1 MLVAFA
7 LMAVAGVLYCIICVV
22 ENKRRDHTHGLVQDV
37 ASAGLQADR
46 DDVTDGKNHNF
57 RYSY

>member
-22 ENKRRDHTHGLVQDV
+22 ENRRRDHTHGLVQDV
-37 ASAGLQADR
+37 ASAGLQANR
-46 DDVTDGKNHNF
+46 DDVTDGKNLDF
-57 RYSY
+57 RYAY